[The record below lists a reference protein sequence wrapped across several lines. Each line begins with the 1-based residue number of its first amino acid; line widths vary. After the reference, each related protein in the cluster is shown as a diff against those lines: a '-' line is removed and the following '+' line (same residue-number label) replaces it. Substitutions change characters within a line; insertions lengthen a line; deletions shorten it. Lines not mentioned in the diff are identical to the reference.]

1 VINVTRLRFAGATSS
16 DLLLAE
22 LWHSAPTSNLNPS
35 PGPSSAASLLN
46 SCRNRVGLVVV
57 KWCAMTIGDNL
68 MEPLVT
74 ADVILPPVLT
84 LAGSFMAVPRPL
96 SHDGNSEL

>member
-1 VINVTRLRFAGATSS
+1 
-16 DLLLAE
+16 
-22 LWHSAPTSNLNPS
+22 
-35 PGPSSAASLLN
+35 
-46 SCRNRVGLVVV
+46 
-57 KWCAMTIGDNL
+57 MTIGDNL